1 MPQFQL
7 IDKSAPEFADLDS
20 FTQGYVEAMFWTEEA
35 PGVDTE
41 EFLTDEYQADM
52 TEGRTDG
59 TIPGDVGFTDLH
71 PDFLQSILTDC
82 ATFQRDNA
90 ADLATAYDRDGYT
103 PERAGH
109 DYWLTRNG
117 HGAGFWDRTEL
128 DAEGLGDRLTEACQ
142 YTEVNLWF
150 DPDTRAVREM

>member
-1 MPQFQL
+1 MPEFKL
-7 IDKSAPEFADLDS
+7 IDRNAATFADLPL
-20 FTQGYVEAMFWTEEA
+20 FVQGYVEAMFFTEEA

-71 PDFLQSILTDC
+71 PDFLATILSEC
-82 ATFQRDNA
+82 ESFQRDNA
-90 ADLATAYDRDGYT
+90 DDLALAYDRDYS
-103 PERAGH
+103 PARAGH

-117 HGAGFWDRTEL
+117 HGAGYWDRDEL
-128 DAEGLGDRLTEACQ
+128 EADGLGDRLTEAAQ
-142 YTEVNLWF
+142 YNEGNLWF
-150 DPDTRAVREM
+150 DPDTRTVREM